1 MNFKDLGLSAKTIKA
16 ISEAGI
22 GTPTTVQADVI
33 PSVLEGK
40 DVFTIAPAGCGKTCS
55 YVFPLIDIISQKKA
69 ENILIITANSE
80 QSVAVSDRFAVFN
93 KYHEVSESTLT
104 EDNSNVNSEA
114 NVIIASPDLLLDLLK
129 EDENSLANID
139 VLVVDDINLIK
150 KLHQL
155 KNLEKILEILPA
167 DKQNIVFTNR
177 RSRETQDILD
187 KILKTPAEIKVNKDK
202 ESEAVNSETTPKMKA
217 PRINKK
223 EQETKISEDLSY
235 DVEAVSLMKKYHT
248 FGRKTPEYLLINAK
262 LADDE

>member
-1 MNFKDLGLSAKTIKA
+1 MNFADLGLSEKTIKA
-16 ISEAGI
+16 INEAGI
-22 GTPTTVQADVI
+22 KAPTTVQADVI

-55 YVFPLIDIISQKKA
+55 YVFPLIEIISQNKA
-69 ENILIITANSE
+69 KNILIITANSK
-80 QSVAVSDRFAVFN
+80 QSVGVSDRFAVFN
-93 KYHEVSESTLT
+93 KYHEVNETTLT
-104 EDNSNVNSEA
+104 ENDSDVPSEA

-129 EDENSLANID
+129 EDENSLANVDI
-139 VLVVDDINLIK
+139 LVVDDINLIK

-155 KNLEKILEILPA
+155 KNLEKILEVLPA

-202 ESEAVNSETTPKMKA
+202 EAEAVNSDSVLPEV
-217 PRINKK
+217 KK
-223 EQETKISEDLSY
+223 EKKSAPQEKIADELSY

-248 FGRKTPEYLLINAK
+248 FGRKTPEYMLINAK

>member
-1 MNFKDLGLSAKTIKA
+1 MNFADLGLSEKTIKA
-16 ISEAGI
+16 INEAGI
-22 GTPTTVQADVI
+22 KTPTTVQADVI

-55 YVFPLIDIISQKKA
+55 YVFPLIEIISQNKA
-69 ENILIITANSE
+69 KNILIITANSK
-80 QSVAVSDRFAVFN
+80 QSVGVSDRFAVFN
-93 KYHEVSESTLT
+93 KYHEVNETTLT
-104 EDNSNVNSEA
+104 ENGSDVPSEA

-129 EDENSLANID
+129 EDENSLANVDI
-139 VLVVDDINLIK
+139 LVVDDINLIK

-155 KNLEKILEILPA
+155 KNLEKILEVLPA

-187 KILKTPAEIKVNKDK
+187 KILKTPEEIKVNKDK
-202 ESEAVNSETTPKMKA
+202 EAEAVNSDSVLLEVNKEKKSA
-217 PRINKK
+217 P
-223 EQETKISEDLSY
+223 QEKIADELSY

-248 FGRKTPEYLLINAK
+248 FGRKTPEYMLINAK